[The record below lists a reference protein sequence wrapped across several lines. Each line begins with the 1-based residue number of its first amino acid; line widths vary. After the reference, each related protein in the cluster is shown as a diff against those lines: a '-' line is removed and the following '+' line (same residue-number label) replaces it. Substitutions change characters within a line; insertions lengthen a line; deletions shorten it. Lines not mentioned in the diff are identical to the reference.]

1 MTSQSSLAKFRESIK
16 NYEDNTSYEQAHALP
31 DKKWMY
37 NWVQQLKEYEIVERC
52 RYGRSDDASHSDLD
66 DFVVKVRERLGQLQT
81 QMVIYLFFSP
91 CKGLTKSFGQPAWV
105 ILETIAENAHNMA
118 QEMEESTLDKINNEA
133 EEPDTETLSDYVRK
147 IEQKIKISVDKNK
160 DNGISSCKTKVIQHH
175 ISRNFVSRQV
185 LRMLAEL
192 YGHLEVEE
200 KNIYR
205 HIERNI
211 NYEQRGEWSPYM
223 AVDNRILLTG
233 PVGERPIHVCAL
245 LAARYRLEDEGKKA
259 YIADGIVE
267 AIQEYL
273 TSHRSELNVPY
284 GKDYVAFVTNMLGP
298 RKTNY
303 KDHATFVN
311 EILLSR
317 NPPQSIPVPF
327 LQELKNWYKSRQN
340 KIGNPDNPHQKA
352 IVNNGLYEGETI
364 IYPFIAS
371 NDVAAVKWIVNE
383 SKNWYVPLLPSSM
396 AMKFEVCLQV

>member
-81 QMVIYLFFSP
+81 QMVIYLFSSP
-91 CKGLTKSFGQPAWV
+91 YKGLTKSFGQPAWV
-105 ILETIAENAHNMA
+105 ILETIADNAHRMA
-118 QEMEESTLDKINNEA
+118 LEMEATLDETDDSEKS
-133 EEPDTETLSDYVRK
+133 DSETLSDFARK
-147 IEQKIKISVDKNK
+147 IEQKVKFSVDKNK
-160 DNGISSCKTKVIQHH
+160 DEDISSCKIKIIQHH

-200 KNIYR
+200 KKIV
-205 HIERNI
+205 ERNI

-223 AVDNRILLTG
+223 AVDDKILLIG

-267 AIQEYL
+267 AIQDYL
-273 TSHRSELNVPY
+273 TSHRSELHVPY
-284 GKDYVAFVTNMLGP
+284 GKDYVAFVTNMLETKETHGNDYVAFV
-298 RKTNY
+298 TN
-303 KDHATFVN
+303 
-311 EILLSR
+311 ILLNK
-317 NPPQSIPVPF
+317 NPPRSIPAPF
-327 LQELKNWYKSRQN
+327 LGEIGKWYKTRQN
-340 KIGNPDNPHQKA
+340 KHSNSDKANRHQKA
-352 IVNNGLYEGETI
+352 ILNNGLYEGETI

-383 SKNWYVPLLPSSM
+383 SKDWYVPLAPSSIE
-396 AMKFEVCLQV
+396 MKFEVCLQV